1 MHMEEG
7 KSNNLVRL
15 GVVFALVAGLAFIGG
30 VTVGAKGAVADLP
43 FFSGG
48 LDATPDQE
56 ANLGDFWKVWNTLES
71 RFVAANASSTNPSIQ
86 ERIWGALEGL
96 AESYGDPYTVFMPP
110 AEAKLFA
117 EDISGSFSGVGMEI
131 GVKDEVLT
139 VIAPMKGT
147 PAERAGI
154 RIGDQILLINETS
167 TKGLSTDEAVKLI
180 RGPKGSTVTLQIR
193 RGEAQLTVPIVRETI
208 QVPTI
213 DHSLRPDGV
222 YVISFYSFTAN
233 SGSLFNRALAGFRES
248 GSKLLVIDL
257 RGNPGGYLESAVSV
271 ASHFL
276 PEGDII
282 VTEDYDGNRDNIEH
296 RSRGTGGLPSG
307 VQTVILMNGGSASAS
322 EIVAGALQDEDKA
335 TLIGT
340 HSFGKG
346 SVQELVDVGGASLKI
361 TVARWLTPSGRSIAS
376 GGLQPDIT
384 VERTQ
389 EDLDAG
395 RDPQM
400 DRAVQFLT
408 TGK

>member
-1 MHMEEG
+1 MEEG
-7 KSNNLVRL
+7 KSKNVVRL
-15 GVVFALVAGLAFIGG
+15 AVLFALVAGLSFVGG
-30 VTVGAKGAVADLP
+30 ITVGAKGGADLS
-43 FFSGG
+43 FFSGAR

-56 ANLGDFWKVWNTLES
+56 ADLADFWKVWNTLES
-71 RFVAANASSTNPSIQ
+71 RFVATSASSTDPSAE

-96 AESYGDPYTVFMPP
+96 AQSYGDPYTVFLPP
-110 AEAKLFA
+110 EEAKLFA

-131 GVKDEVLT
+131 GVKDELLT
-139 VIAPMKGT
+139 VIAPLKGT

-154 RIGDQILLINETS
+154 LIGDQIVLIDGVS
-167 TKGLSTDEAVKLI
+167 TKGMSSDAAVKLI
-180 RGPKGSTVTLQIR
+180 RGPKGTTVTLTIVR
-193 RGEAQLTVPIVRETI
+193 KGEQLTIPIVRDTI

-213 DHSLRPDGV
+213 EHSLRSDGV

-233 SGSLFNRALAGFRES
+233 SGSLFNRALVGFRES
-248 GSKLLVIDL
+248 GSKLLVLDL

-271 ASHFL
+271 VSHFL
-276 PEGDII
+276 PEGEIV
-282 VTEDYDGNRDNIEH
+282 VTEDYGGNRDNIEH
-296 RSRGTGGLPSG
+296 RSRGTGGVPAG
-307 VQTVILMNGGSASAS
+307 AKMVILVNGGSASAS

-346 SVQELVDVGGASLKI
+346 SVQELVDVGDASLKV
-361 TVARWLTPSGRSIAS
+361 TVARWLTPSGRSIAN

-389 EDLDAG
+389 EDIETG

-400 DRAVQFLT
+400 ERAVQYLL

>member
-1 MHMEEG
+1 MEEG
-7 KSNNLVRL
+7 KSKQLVKL
-15 GVVFALVAGLAFIGG
+15 GVLFALVAGLAFIGG
-30 VTVGAKGAVADLP
+30 VGVGAKGSVDLP
-43 FFSGG
+43 LFSGG
-48 LDATPDQE
+48 LDSTPDQE

-71 RFVAANASSTNPSIQ
+71 RFVAVSASSTNPTIQ

-110 AEAKLFA
+110 EEAKLFA

-131 GVKDEVLT
+131 GVKEEILT
-139 VIAPMKGT
+139 VIAPLKGT

-154 RIGDQILLINETS
+154 RIGDQILMIDDAS
-167 TKGLSTDEAVKLI
+167 TKGMTTDEAVKLI
-180 RGPKGSTVTLQIR
+180 RGPKGTTVTFQLLRNGEQI
-193 RGEAQLTVPIVRETI
+193 TTPIVRDTI

-213 DHSLRPDGV
+213 EHALRPDGV

-248 GSKLLVIDL
+248 GSKMLVIDL

-276 PEGDII
+276 PEGDIV

-296 RSRGTGGLPSG
+296 RSRGTGGLPAG
-307 VQTVILMNGGSASAS
+307 TKTVILMNGGSASAS
-322 EIVAGALQDEDKA
+322 EIVAGALQDEGFA

-361 TVARWLTPSGRSIAS
+361 TVARWLTPSGRSIS
-376 GGLQPDIT
+376 NGGLQPDIT
-384 VERTQ
+384 IERTQ
-389 EDLDAG
+389 EDFDAG

-400 DRAVQFLT
+400 DRAVQFLVS
-408 TGK
+408 GK